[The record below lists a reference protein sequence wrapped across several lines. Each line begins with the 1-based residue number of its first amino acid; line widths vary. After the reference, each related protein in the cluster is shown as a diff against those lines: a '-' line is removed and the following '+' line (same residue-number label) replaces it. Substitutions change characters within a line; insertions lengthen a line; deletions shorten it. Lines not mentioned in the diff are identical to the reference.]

1 MQDIPA
7 FSVYE
12 FSIFNMINHSYCSNL
27 QVQPLIIG
35 VLVVF
40 QITYMPCYKISD
52 ENVTECVAEKTGEGN
67 T

>member
-1 MQDIPA
+1 
-7 FSVYE
+7 
-12 FSIFNMINHSYCSNL
+12 MINHSYCSNL

-40 QITYMPCYKISD
+40 QITYTPCYKISD
-52 ENVTECVAEKTGEGN
+52 ENVTKCVAEKTGEGN